1 MLIKWR
7 ILQMLKPWEYLFK
20 THILARGW
28 DYYENGA
35 VSSLERTGTGYKAT
49 VEGSYDYEVGVEI
62 YDNEVIDMFCDC
74 PYAEDGNY
82 CKHMAAVLYELEEK
96 SAQMISEVRENPSD
110 IKTELENV
118 IKNIDESKV
127 RNILLEFALKDNS
140 LQNHI
145 LTKYV
150 DKVSPGQMSRLK
162 QEVEMIAWKYSDRSG
177 YVDYYHAM
185 DYVHDLEAFLDEN
198 VQNLI
203 DKKLIMQAFE
213 LTNEVFHTVGNQDID
228 DSDGGTTWIANS
240 CYEYWKQILDQAT
253 DEQRKQMFQ
262 WFKGRP
268 QNYVIDYMEDYIS
281 DFLMDEFHDTTMLR
295 EKIHMLDELIECA
308 GDKTD
313 CGNLYSSYYGFENII
328 LKRLQIMRELN
339 YSANEIN
346 EYRKKFRHFSAIR
359 KLEVKEYL
367 DRKEYDKAIEVLE
380 ESKKLDKEYAGLVS
394 KYSEQLIQI
403 YHKTGQQE
411 EYKKELI
418 YQVFSCKQD
427 NLANVKLLKAEC
439 DEEEWCTYREQ
450 ILNSNSCLG
459 IKFSF
464 LEFEEL
470 YDRLLKTIVE
480 NGSIYTLDQ
489 YEKVLKKRFP
499 DIIRDTYV
507 NYVRKHAE
515 SVCDRK
521 AYKGLMTYLKK
532 ITKYPDGR
540 EKADQIAKEWKV
552 IYRRRPAMMDELKK
566 AGF

>member
-1 MLIKWR
+1 
-7 ILQMLKPWEYLFK
+7 MLKSWECLFK

-49 VEGSYDYEVGVEI
+49 VEGSYDYEVEVEI
-62 YDNEVIDMFCDC
+62 YDNEIVDMFCDC

-82 CKHMAAVLYELEEK
+82 CKHMAAVLYEIEEK
-96 SAQMISEVRENPSD
+96 SAQMTSEVRENSTD
-110 IKTELENV
+110 IKTELEDV
-118 IKNIDESKV
+118 IKNIDESEV
-127 RNILLEFALKDNS
+127 RNILLELALKDDS
-140 LQNHI
+140 LQNQI

-150 DKVSPGQMSRLK
+150 DKISPVQMNRLK

-177 YVDYYHAM
+177 YVDYYHEM

-213 LTNEVFHTVGNQDID
+213 LTNEVFHMVGNQDID

-253 DEQRKQMFQ
+253 DEQRDQMFQ

-281 DFLMDEFHDTTMLR
+281 DFLMDEFHDTSMLL
-295 EKIHMLDELIECA
+295 EKLRMLDELIERA

-313 CGNLYSSYYGFENII
+313 CGSLYSSYYGFENII
-328 LKRLQIMRELN
+328 LKRLQIMKELN
-339 YSANEIN
+339 YSENEIN
-346 EYRKKFRHFSAIR
+346 EYRTKFRHFSAIR
-359 KLEVKEYL
+359 ELEIKEYL
-367 DRKEYDKAIEVLE
+367 DKKAYDKAIEVLE

-411 EYKKELI
+411 DYKKELI
-418 YQVFSCKQD
+418 CQVFSCRQD
-427 NLANVKLLKAEC
+427 NLENVKLLKATC

-459 IKFSF
+459 IKFRF

-480 NGSIYTLDQ
+480 SGSIYTLDQ
-489 YEKVLKKRFP
+489 YEKVLKKKFP
-499 DIIRDTYV
+499 DIVRDTYV

-540 EKADQIAKEWKV
+540 GKADQIAKEWKV
-552 IYRRRPAMMDELKK
+552 IYRRRPAMMDELRK

>member
-1 MLIKWR
+1 
-7 ILQMLKPWEYLFK
+7 MLKPWEYLFK
-20 THILARGW
+20 THILARGR

-35 VSSLERTGTGYKAT
+35 VASLEKTETGYQAT
-49 VEGSYDYEVGVEI
+49 VEGTYDYEVEVEI
-62 YDNEVIDMFCDC
+62 HDNEVVELFCDC

-82 CKHMAAVLYELEEK
+82 CKHMAAVLYKIEEK
-96 SAQMISEVRENPSD
+96 STQMTSEVREDSTD

-118 IKNIDESKV
+118 IKNIDESEV
-127 RNILLEFALKDNS
+127 RNILLELALKDNS
-140 LQNHI
+140 FQNQI
-145 LTKYV
+145 LTKYAN
-150 DKVSPGQMSRLK
+150 KISTGQMNRLK
-162 QEVEMIAWKYSDRSG
+162 QEVAMIARKYSDRSG
-177 YVDYYHAM
+177 YIDYYHAM
-185 DYVHDLEAFLDEN
+185 DYEHDMETFLDEN

-203 DKKLIMQAFE
+203 DRKLIMQAFE
-213 LTNEVFHTVGNQDID
+213 LTNEVFHTVGNQNLD
-228 DSDGGTTWIANS
+228 DSNGGTTWIANS

-253 DEQRKQMFQ
+253 DEQRDQMFQ

-268 QNYVIDYMEDYIS
+268 QNYVMDYMEDYIR
-281 DFLMDEFHDTTMLR
+281 DFLMDEFHDTNMLL
-295 EKIHMLDELIECA
+295 EKLRMLDKLIERA
-308 GDKTD
+308 GDQTD
-313 CGNLYSSYYGFENII
+313 GGNWHSSYYGFENMII
-328 LKRLQIMRELN
+328 QRLQIMKELN
-339 YSANEIN
+339 YSTNEIN
-346 EYRKKFRHFSAIR
+346 EYMKKFRHFSAIR
-359 KLEVKEYL
+359 ELEVKKYL
-367 DRKEYDKAIEVLE
+367 DRKEYDKAIEVLK

-418 YQVFSCKQD
+418 YQIFSCRQD
-427 NLANVKLLKAEC
+427 NLENVKLLKAACVEL
-439 DEEEWCTYREQ
+439 EWSTYREQ

-480 NGSIYTLDQ
+480 SGSIYALDQ
-489 YEKVLKKRFP
+489 YEKVLKKKFP
-499 DIIRDTYV
+499 NIIRDTYV
-507 NYVRKHAE
+507 NYVCKHAE

-540 EKADQIAKEWKV
+540 EKANQIAKEWKE
-552 IYRRRPAMMDELKK
+552 IYRRRPAMMDELRK

>member
-1 MLIKWR
+1 
-7 ILQMLKPWEYLFK
+7 MLKSWECLFK

-49 VEGSYDYEVGVEI
+49 VEGSYDYEVEVEI
-62 YDNEVIDMFCDC
+62 YDNEIVDMFCDC

-82 CKHMAAVLYELEEK
+82 CKHMAAVLYEIEEK
-96 SAQMISEVRENPSD
+96 SAQMTSEVRENSTD
-110 IKTELENV
+110 IKTELEDV
-118 IKNIDESKV
+118 IKNIDESEV
-127 RNILLEFALKDNS
+127 RNILLELALKDDS
-140 LQNHI
+140 LQNQI

-150 DKVSPGQMSRLK
+150 DKISPVQMNRLK

-213 LTNEVFHTVGNQDID
+213 LTNEVFHMVVNQDID

-253 DEQRKQMFQ
+253 DEQRDQMFQ

-281 DFLMDEFHDTTMLR
+281 DFLMDEFHDTSMLL
-295 EKIHMLDELIECA
+295 EKLRMLDELIERA

-313 CGNLYSSYYGFENII
+313 CGSLYSSYYGFENII
-328 LKRLQIMRELN
+328 LKRLQIMKELN

-346 EYRKKFRHFSAIR
+346 EYRTKFRHFSAIR
-359 KLEVKEYL
+359 ELEIKEYL
-367 DRKEYDKAIEVLE
+367 DKKAYDKAIEVLE

-411 EYKKELI
+411 DYKKELI
-418 YQVFSCKQD
+418 CQVFSCRQD
-427 NLANVKLLKAEC
+427 NLENVKLLKATC

-459 IKFSF
+459 IKFRF

-480 NGSIYTLDQ
+480 SGSIYTLDQ
-489 YEKVLKKRFP
+489 YEKVLKKKFP
-499 DIIRDTYV
+499 DIVRDTYV

-540 EKADQIAKEWKV
+540 GKADQIAKEWKV
-552 IYRRRPAMMDELKK
+552 IYRRRPAMMDELRK

>member
-1 MLIKWR
+1 
-7 ILQMLKPWEYLFK
+7 MLKSWECLFK

-49 VEGSYDYEVGVEI
+49 VEGSYDYEVEVEI
-62 YDNEVIDMFCDC
+62 YDNEIVDMFCDC

-82 CKHMAAVLYELEEK
+82 CKHMAAVLYEIEEK
-96 SAQMISEVRENPSD
+96 SAQMTSEVRENSTD
-110 IKTELENV
+110 IKTELEDV
-118 IKNIDESKV
+118 IKNIDESEV
-127 RNILLEFALKDNS
+127 RNILLELALKDDS
-140 LQNHI
+140 LQNQI

-150 DKVSPGQMSRLK
+150 DKISPVQMNRLK

-213 LTNEVFHTVGNQDID
+213 LTNEVFHMVGNQDID

-253 DEQRKQMFQ
+253 DEQRDQMFQ

-281 DFLMDEFHDTTMLR
+281 DFLMDEFHDTSMLL
-295 EKIHMLDELIECA
+295 EKLRMLDELIERA

-313 CGNLYSSYYGFENII
+313 CGSLYSSYYGFENII
-328 LKRLQIMRELN
+328 LKRLQIMKELN
-339 YSANEIN
+339 YSENEIN
-346 EYRKKFRHFSAIR
+346 EYRTKFRHFSAIR
-359 KLEVKEYL
+359 ELEIKEYL
-367 DRKEYDKAIEVLE
+367 DKKAYDKAIEVLE

-411 EYKKELI
+411 DYKKELI
-418 YQVFSCKQD
+418 CQVFSCRQD
-427 NLANVKLLKAEC
+427 NLENVKLLKATC

-459 IKFSF
+459 IKFRF

-480 NGSIYTLDQ
+480 SGSIYTLDQ
-489 YEKVLKKRFP
+489 YEKVLKKKFP
-499 DIIRDTYV
+499 DIVRDTYV

-540 EKADQIAKEWKV
+540 GKADQIAKEWKV
-552 IYRRRPAMMDELKK
+552 IYRRRPAMMDELRK

>member
-1 MLIKWR
+1 
-7 ILQMLKPWEYLFK
+7 MLKSWECLFK

-49 VEGSYDYEVGVEI
+49 VEGSYDYEVEVEI
-62 YDNEVIDMFCDC
+62 YDNEIVDMFCDC

-82 CKHMAAVLYELEEK
+82 CKHMAAVLYEIEEK
-96 SAQMISEVRENPSD
+96 SAQMTSEVRENSTD
-110 IKTELENV
+110 IKTELEDV
-118 IKNIDESKV
+118 IKNIDESEV
-127 RNILLEFALKDNS
+127 RNILLELALKDDS
-140 LQNHI
+140 LQNQI

-150 DKVSPGQMSRLK
+150 DKISPVQMNRLK

-213 LTNEVFHTVGNQDID
+213 LTNEVFHMVGNQDID

-253 DEQRKQMFQ
+253 DEQRDQMFQ

-281 DFLMDEFHDTTMLR
+281 DFLMDEFHDTSMLL
-295 EKIHMLDELIECA
+295 EKLRMLDELIERA

-313 CGNLYSSYYGFENII
+313 CGSLYSSYYGFENII
-328 LKRLQIMRELN
+328 LKRLQIMKELN
-339 YSANEIN
+339 YSENEIN
-346 EYRKKFRHFSAIR
+346 EYRTKFRHFSAIR
-359 KLEVKEYL
+359 ELEIKEYL
-367 DRKEYDKAIEVLE
+367 DKKAYDKAIEVLE

-411 EYKKELI
+411 DYKKELI
-418 YQVFSCKQD
+418 CQVFSCRQD
-427 NLANVKLLKAEC
+427 NLENVKLLKATC

-459 IKFSF
+459 IKFRF

-480 NGSIYTLDQ
+480 SGSIYTLDQ
-489 YEKVLKKRFP
+489 YEKVLKKKFP
-499 DIIRDTYV
+499 DIVRDTYV

-540 EKADQIAKEWKV
+540 GKADQIAKEWKV

>member
-1 MLIKWR
+1 
-7 ILQMLKPWEYLFK
+7 MLKPWEYLFK
-20 THILARGW
+20 THILSRGW

-35 VSSLERTGTGYKAT
+35 VSSLEKTETGYKAT
-49 VEGSYDYEVGVEI
+49 VEGSYDYEVEVEI
-62 YDNEVIDMFCDC
+62 YDNEVVDMFCDC

-82 CKHMAAVLYELEEK
+82 CKHMAAVLYEIEEK
-96 SAQMISEVRENPSD
+96 SAQMTSEVRENPAD

-118 IKNIDESKV
+118 IKNIDESEV
-127 RNILLEFALKDNS
+127 RKLLLELALKDDS
-140 LQNHI
+140 LQNQI

-150 DKVSPGQMSRLK
+150 DKISPSQMNRLK
-162 QEVEMIAWKYSDRSG
+162 QEVEMIAWKYSDRRG

-185 DYVHDLEAFLDEN
+185 DYVQDLEEFLDEN

-203 DKKLIMQAFE
+203 DKNLIMQAFE

-281 DFLMDEFHDTTMLR
+281 DFLMDEFHDTSMLL
-295 EKIHMLDELIECA
+295 EKLRMLDELIGRA

-313 CGNLYSSYYGFENII
+313 CGSLYSSYYGFENII

-339 YSANEIN
+339 YSENEIN
-346 EYRKKFRHFSAIR
+346 EYRTKFRHFSAIR
-359 KLEVKEYL
+359 ELEVKEYL

-394 KYSEQLIQI
+394 KYSEQLIQV

-418 YQVFSCKQD
+418 YQVFSCRQD
-427 NLANVKLLKAEC
+427 NLENVKLLKAEC

-480 NGSIYTLDQ
+480 SGSIYTLDQ
-489 YEKVLKKRFP
+489 YEKVLKKKFP

>member
-1 MLIKWR
+1 
-7 ILQMLKPWEYLFK
+7 MLKSWECLFK

-49 VEGSYDYEVGVEI
+49 VEGSYDYEVEVEI
-62 YDNEVIDMFCDC
+62 YDNEIVDMFCDC

-82 CKHMAAVLYELEEK
+82 CKHMAAVLYEIEEK
-96 SAQMISEVRENPSD
+96 SAQMTSEVRENSTY
-110 IKTELENV
+110 IKTELEDV
-118 IKNIDESKV
+118 IKNIDESEV
-127 RNILLEFALKDNS
+127 RNILLELALKDDS
-140 LQNHI
+140 LQNQI

-150 DKVSPGQMSRLK
+150 DKISPVQMNRLK

-213 LTNEVFHTVGNQDID
+213 LTNEVFHMVGNQDID

-253 DEQRKQMFQ
+253 DEQRDQMFQ

-281 DFLMDEFHDTTMLR
+281 DFLMDEFHDTSMLL
-295 EKIHMLDELIECA
+295 EKLRMLDELIERA

-313 CGNLYSSYYGFENII
+313 CGSLYSSYYGFENII
-328 LKRLQIMRELN
+328 LKRLQIMKELN
-339 YSANEIN
+339 YSENEIN
-346 EYRKKFRHFSAIR
+346 EYRTKFRHFSAIR
-359 KLEVKEYL
+359 ELEIKEYL
-367 DRKEYDKAIEVLE
+367 DKKAYDKAIEVLE

-411 EYKKELI
+411 DYKKELI
-418 YQVFSCKQD
+418 CQVFSCRQD
-427 NLANVKLLKAEC
+427 NLENVKLLKATC

-459 IKFSF
+459 IKFRF

-480 NGSIYTLDQ
+480 SGSIYTLDQ
-489 YEKVLKKRFP
+489 YEKVLKKKFP
-499 DIIRDTYV
+499 DIVRDTYV

-540 EKADQIAKEWKV
+540 GKADQIAKEWKV
-552 IYRRRPAMMDELKK
+552 IYRRRPAMMDELRK

>member
-1 MLIKWR
+1 
-7 ILQMLKPWEYLFK
+7 MLKSWECLFK

-49 VEGSYDYEVGVEI
+49 VEGSYDYEVEVEI
-62 YDNEVIDMFCDC
+62 YDNEIVDMFCDC

-82 CKHMAAVLYELEEK
+82 CKHMAAVLYEIEEK
-96 SAQMISEVRENPSD
+96 SAQMTSEVRENSTD
-110 IKTELENV
+110 IKTELEDV
-118 IKNIDESKV
+118 IKNIDESEV
-127 RNILLEFALKDNS
+127 RNILLELALKDDS
-140 LQNHI
+140 LQNQI

-150 DKVSPGQMSRLK
+150 DKISPVQMNRLK

-213 LTNEVFHTVGNQDID
+213 LTNEVFHMVGNQDID

-253 DEQRKQMFQ
+253 DEQRDQMFQ

-281 DFLMDEFHDTTMLR
+281 DFLMDEFHDTSMLL
-295 EKIHMLDELIECA
+295 EKLRMLDELIERA
-308 GDKTD
+308 GDKND
-313 CGNLYSSYYGFENII
+313 CGSLYSSYYGFENII
-328 LKRLQIMRELN
+328 LKRLQIMKELN
-339 YSANEIN
+339 YSENEIN
-346 EYRKKFRHFSAIR
+346 EYRTKFRHFSAIR
-359 KLEVKEYL
+359 ELEIKEYL
-367 DRKEYDKAIEVLE
+367 DKKAYDKAIEVLE

-411 EYKKELI
+411 DYKKELI
-418 YQVFSCKQD
+418 CQVFSCRQD
-427 NLANVKLLKAEC
+427 NLENVKLLKATC

-459 IKFSF
+459 IKFRF

-480 NGSIYTLDQ
+480 SGSIYTLDQ
-489 YEKVLKKRFP
+489 YEKVLKKKFP
-499 DIIRDTYV
+499 DIVRDTYV

-540 EKADQIAKEWKV
+540 GKADQIAKEWKV
-552 IYRRRPAMMDELKK
+552 IYRRRPAMMDELRK

>member
-1 MLIKWR
+1 
-7 ILQMLKPWEYLFK
+7 MLKSWECLFK

-49 VEGSYDYEVGVEI
+49 VEGSYDYEVEVEI
-62 YDNEVIDMFCDC
+62 YDNEIVDMFCDC

-82 CKHMAAVLYELEEK
+82 CKHMAAVLYEIEEK
-96 SAQMISEVRENPSD
+96 SAQMTSEVRENSTD
-110 IKTELENV
+110 IKTELEDV
-118 IKNIDESKV
+118 IKNIDESEV
-127 RNILLEFALKDNS
+127 RNILLELALKDDS
-140 LQNHI
+140 LQNQI

-150 DKVSPGQMSRLK
+150 DKISPVQMNRLK

-213 LTNEVFHTVGNQDID
+213 LTNEVFHMVGNQDID

-253 DEQRKQMFQ
+253 DEQRDQMFQ

-281 DFLMDEFHDTTMLR
+281 DFLMDEFHDTSMLL
-295 EKIHMLDELIECA
+295 EKLRMLDELIERA

-313 CGNLYSSYYGFENII
+313 CGSLYSSYYGFENII
-328 LKRLQIMRELN
+328 LKRLQIMKELN
-339 YSANEIN
+339 YSENEIN
-346 EYRKKFRHFSAIR
+346 EYRTKFRHFSAIR
-359 KLEVKEYL
+359 ELEIKEYL
-367 DRKEYDKAIEVLE
+367 DKKAYDKAIEVLE

-418 YQVFSCKQD
+418 CQVFSCRQD
-427 NLANVKLLKAEC
+427 NLENVKLLKATC

-459 IKFSF
+459 IKFRF

-480 NGSIYTLDQ
+480 SGSIYTLDQ
-489 YEKVLKKRFP
+489 YEKVLKKKFP
-499 DIIRDTYV
+499 DIVRDTYV

-540 EKADQIAKEWKV
+540 GKADQIAKEWKV
-552 IYRRRPAMMDELKK
+552 IYRRRPAMMDELRK

>member
-1 MLIKWR
+1 
-7 ILQMLKPWEYLFK
+7 MLKSWECLFK

-49 VEGSYDYEVGVEI
+49 VEGSYDYEVEVEI
-62 YDNEVIDMFCDC
+62 YDNEIVDMFCDC

-82 CKHMAAVLYELEEK
+82 CKHMAAVLYEIEEK
-96 SAQMISEVRENPSD
+96 SAQMTSEVRENSTD
-110 IKTELENV
+110 IKTELEDV
-118 IKNIDESKV
+118 IKNIDESEV
-127 RNILLEFALKDNS
+127 RNILLELALKDDS
-140 LQNHI
+140 LQNQI

-150 DKVSPGQMSRLK
+150 DKISPVQMNRLK

-213 LTNEVFHTVGNQDID
+213 LTNEVFHMVGNQDID

-253 DEQRKQMFQ
+253 DEQRDQMFQ

-281 DFLMDEFHDTTMLR
+281 DFLMDEFHDTSMLL
-295 EKIHMLDELIECA
+295 EKLRMLDELIERA

-313 CGNLYSSYYGFENII
+313 CGSLYSSYYGFENII
-328 LKRLQIMRELN
+328 LKRLQIMKELN
-339 YSANEIN
+339 YSEDEIN
-346 EYRKKFRHFSAIR
+346 EYRTKFRHFSAIR
-359 KLEVKEYL
+359 ELEIKEYL
-367 DRKEYDKAIEVLE
+367 DKKAYDKAIEVLE

-411 EYKKELI
+411 DYKKELI
-418 YQVFSCKQD
+418 CQVFSCRQD
-427 NLANVKLLKAEC
+427 NLENVKLLKATC

-459 IKFSF
+459 IKFRF

-480 NGSIYTLDQ
+480 SGSIYTLDQ
-489 YEKVLKKRFP
+489 YEKVLKKKFP
-499 DIIRDTYV
+499 DIVRDTYV

-540 EKADQIAKEWKV
+540 GKADQIAKEWKV
-552 IYRRRPAMMDELKK
+552 IYRRRPAMMDELRK

>member
-1 MLIKWR
+1 
-7 ILQMLKPWEYLFK
+7 MLKSWECLFK

-49 VEGSYDYEVGVEI
+49 VEGSYDYEVEVEI
-62 YDNEVIDMFCDC
+62 YDNEIVDMFCDC

-82 CKHMAAVLYELEEK
+82 CKHMAAVLYEIEEK
-96 SAQMISEVRENPSD
+96 SAQMTSEVRENSTD
-110 IKTELENV
+110 IKTELEDV
-118 IKNIDESKV
+118 IKNIDESEV
-127 RNILLEFALKDNS
+127 RNILLELALKDDS
-140 LQNHI
+140 LQNQI

-150 DKVSPGQMSRLK
+150 DKISPVQMNRLK

-213 LTNEVFHTVGNQDID
+213 LTNEVFHMVVNQDID

-253 DEQRKQMFQ
+253 DEQRDQMFQ

-281 DFLMDEFHDTTMLR
+281 DFLMDEFHDTSMLL
-295 EKIHMLDELIECA
+295 EKLRMLDELIERA

-313 CGNLYSSYYGFENII
+313 CGSLYSSYYGFENII
-328 LKRLQIMRELN
+328 LKRLQIMKELN
-339 YSANEIN
+339 YSENEIN
-346 EYRKKFRHFSAIR
+346 EYRTKFRHFSAIR
-359 KLEVKEYL
+359 ELEIKEYL
-367 DRKEYDKAIEVLE
+367 DKKAYDKAIEVLE

-411 EYKKELI
+411 DYKKELI
-418 YQVFSCKQD
+418 CQVFSCRQD
-427 NLANVKLLKAEC
+427 NLENVKLLKATC

-459 IKFSF
+459 IKFRF

-480 NGSIYTLDQ
+480 SGSIYTLDQ
-489 YEKVLKKRFP
+489 YEKVLKKKFP
-499 DIIRDTYV
+499 DIVRDTYV

-540 EKADQIAKEWKV
+540 GKADQIAKEWKV
-552 IYRRRPAMMDELKK
+552 IYRRRPAMMDELRK

>member
-1 MLIKWR
+1 
-7 ILQMLKPWEYLFK
+7 MLKSWECLFK

-49 VEGSYDYEVGVEI
+49 VEGSYDYEVEVEI
-62 YDNEVIDMFCDC
+62 YDNEIVDMFCDC

-82 CKHMAAVLYELEEK
+82 CKHMAAVLYEIEEK
-96 SAQMISEVRENPSD
+96 SAQMTSEVRENSTD
-110 IKTELENV
+110 IKTELEDV
-118 IKNIDESKV
+118 IKNIDESEV
-127 RNILLEFALKDNS
+127 RNILLELALKDDS
-140 LQNHI
+140 LQNQI

-150 DKVSPGQMSRLK
+150 DKISPVQMNRLK

-213 LTNEVFHTVGNQDID
+213 LTNEVFHMVGNQDID

-253 DEQRKQMFQ
+253 DEQRDQMFQ

-281 DFLMDEFHDTTMLR
+281 DFLMDEFHDTSMLL
-295 EKIHMLDELIECA
+295 EKLRMLDELIERA

-313 CGNLYSSYYGFENII
+313 CGSLYSSYYGFENII
-328 LKRLQIMRELN
+328 LKRLQIMKELN
-339 YSANEIN
+339 YSENEIN
-346 EYRKKFRHFSAIR
+346 EYRTKFRHFSAIR
-359 KLEVKEYL
+359 ELEIKEYL
-367 DRKEYDKAIEVLE
+367 DKKAYDKAIEVLE

-411 EYKKELI
+411 DYKKELI
-418 YQVFSCKQD
+418 CQVFSCRQD
-427 NLANVKLLKAEC
+427 NLENVKLLKATC

-459 IKFSF
+459 IKFRF

-480 NGSIYTLDQ
+480 SGSIYTLDQ
-489 YEKVLKKRFP
+489 YEKVLKKKFP
-499 DIIRDTYV
+499 DIVRDTYV

-515 SVCDRK
+515 SVCDRT

-540 EKADQIAKEWKV
+540 GKADQIAKEWKV
-552 IYRRRPAMMDELKK
+552 IYRRRPAMMDELRK

>member
-1 MLIKWR
+1 
-7 ILQMLKPWEYLFK
+7 MLKPWEYLFK

-35 VSSLERTGTGYKAT
+35 VSSLEKTETGYKAT
-49 VEGSYDYEVGVEI
+49 VEGSYDYEVEVEI
-62 YDNEVIDMFCDC
+62 YDNEVVDMFCDC

-82 CKHMAAVLYELEEK
+82 CKHMAAVLYEIEEK
-96 SAQMISEVRENPSD
+96 SAQMTSEVRENPAD

-118 IKNIDESKV
+118 IKNIDESEV
-127 RNILLEFALKDNS
+127 RKLLLELALKDDS
-140 LQNHI
+140 LQNQI

-150 DKVSPGQMSRLK
+150 DKISPGQMNRLK
-162 QEVEMIAWKYSDRSG
+162 QEVEMIAWKYSDRRG

-185 DYVHDLEAFLDEN
+185 DYVHDLEEFLDEN

-203 DKKLIMQAFE
+203 DKNLIMQAFE

-228 DSDGGTTWIANS
+228 DSDGGTTWIVNS

-253 DEQRKQMFQ
+253 DEQRDQMFQ

-268 QNYVIDYMEDYIS
+268 KNYVIDYMEDYIS
-281 DFLMDEFHDTTMLR
+281 DFLMEEFHDTSMLL
-295 EKIHMLDELIECA
+295 EKLRMLDELIERA
-308 GDKTD
+308 GDQTNCD
-313 CGNLYSSYYGFENII
+313 RLYSPYYGFATII
-328 LKRLQIMRELN
+328 IKRLQIMKELN

-346 EYRKKFRHFSAIR
+346 EYRTKFRHFSAIR
-359 KLEVKEYL
+359 ELEVKEYL

-394 KYSEQLIQI
+394 KYSEQLIQV

-418 YQVFSCKQD
+418 YQVFSCRQD
-427 NLANVKLLKAEC
+427 NLENVKLLKAEC

-450 ILNSNSCLG
+450 ILNTNSCLG
-459 IKFSF
+459 IKFRF

-480 NGSIYTLDQ
+480 SGSIYTLDQ
-489 YEKVLKKRFP
+489 YEKVLKKKFP

-540 EKADQIAKEWKV
+540 GKADQIAKEWKV

>member
-1 MLIKWR
+1 
-7 ILQMLKPWEYLFK
+7 MLKPWEYLFK

-35 VSSLERTGTGYKAT
+35 VSSLEKTEIGYKAT
-49 VEGSYDYEVGVEI
+49 VEGSYDYEVEVEI
-62 YDNEVIDMFCDC
+62 YDNEVVDMFCDC

-82 CKHMAAVLYELEEK
+82 CKHMAAVLYEIEEK
-96 SAQMISEVRENPSD
+96 SAQMTSEVRENPAD

-118 IKNIDESKV
+118 IKNIDESEV
-127 RNILLEFALKDNS
+127 RKLLLELALKDDS
-140 LQNHI
+140 LQNQI

-150 DKVSPGQMSRLK
+150 DEISPGQMNRLK

-185 DYVHDLEAFLDEN
+185 DYVRDLEEFLDEN

-268 QNYVIDYMEDYIS
+268 KNYVIDYMEDYIS
-281 DFLMDEFHDTTMLR
+281 DFLMDEFHDTSMLL
-295 EKIHMLDELIECA
+295 EKLRMLDELIERA

-313 CGNLYSSYYGFENII
+313 CGSLYSSYYGFVNII
-328 LKRLQIMRELN
+328 LKRLRIMRELN
-339 YSANEIN
+339 YSENEIN
-346 EYRKKFRHFSAIR
+346 EYKTKFRHFSAIR
-359 KLEVKEYL
+359 ELEVKEYL
-367 DRKEYDKAIEVLE
+367 DRKAYDKAIEVLE

-411 EYKKELI
+411 DYKKELI
-418 YQVFSCKQD
+418 YQVFSCRQD
-427 NLANVKLLKAEC
+427 NLENVKLLKATC

-480 NGSIYTLDQ
+480 SGSIYTLDQ
-489 YEKVLKKRFP
+489 YEKVLKKKFP
-499 DIIRDTYV
+499 DIVRDTYV

-521 AYKGLMTYLKK
+521 AYKGLMTYMKK

-540 EKADQIAKEWKV
+540 EMADQIAGEWKV
-552 IYRRRPAMMDELKK
+552 IYRRRPAMMDELRK

>member
-1 MLIKWR
+1 M
-7 ILQMLKPWEYLFK
+7 
-20 THILARGW
+20 
-28 DYYENGA
+28 
-35 VSSLERTGTGYKAT
+35 
-49 VEGSYDYEVGVEI
+49 EI
-62 YDNEVIDMFCDC
+62 YDNEVVDMFCDC

-82 CKHMAAVLYELEEK
+82 CKHMAAVLYEIEEK
-96 SAQMISEVRENPSD
+96 SAQMTSEVRENPAD

-118 IKNIDESKV
+118 IKNIDESEV
-127 RNILLEFALKDNS
+127 RKLLLELALKDDS
-140 LQNHI
+140 LQNQI

-150 DKVSPGQMSRLK
+150 DKISPGQMNRLK
-162 QEVEMIAWKYSDRSG
+162 QEVEMIAWKYSDRRG

-185 DYVHDLEAFLDEN
+185 DYVHDLEEFLDEN

-203 DKKLIMQAFE
+203 DKNLIMQAFE

-228 DSDGGTTWIANS
+228 DSDGGTTWIVNS

-253 DEQRKQMFQ
+253 DEQRDQMFQ

-268 QNYVIDYMEDYIS
+268 KNYVIDYMEDYIS
-281 DFLMDEFHDTTMLR
+281 DFLMEEFHDTSMLL
-295 EKIHMLDELIECA
+295 EKLRMLDELIERA

-313 CGNLYSSYYGFENII
+313 CGSLYSSYYGFENII
-328 LKRLQIMRELN
+328 LKRLQIMKELN

-346 EYRKKFRHFSAIR
+346 EYRTKFRHFSAIR
-359 KLEVKEYL
+359 ELEVKEYL

-394 KYSEQLIQI
+394 KYSEQLIQV

-418 YQVFSCKQD
+418 YQVFSCRQD
-427 NLANVKLLKAEC
+427 NLENVKLLKAEC

-450 ILNSNSCLG
+450 ILNTNSCLG
-459 IKFSF
+459 IKFRF

-480 NGSIYTLDQ
+480 RGSIYTLDQ
-489 YEKVLKKRFP
+489 YEKVLKKKFP

-540 EKADQIAKEWKV
+540 GKADQIAKEWKV

>member
-1 MLIKWR
+1 
-7 ILQMLKPWEYLFK
+7 MLKPWEYLFK

-35 VSSLERTGTGYKAT
+35 VSSLKKTETGYKAT
-49 VEGSYDYEVGVEI
+49 VEGSYDYEVEVEI
-62 YDNEVIDMFCDC
+62 YDNEVVDMFCDC

-82 CKHMAAVLYELEEK
+82 CKHMAAVLYEIEEK
-96 SAQMISEVRENPSD
+96 SAQMISKLKENPAD

-118 IKNIDESKV
+118 IKNIDESEVKKL
-127 RNILLEFALKDNS
+127 LLELALKADS
-140 LQNHI
+140 LQNQI

-150 DKVSPGQMSRLK
+150 DKISPCQMNRLK
-162 QEVEMIAWKYSDRSG
+162 QEVEMISWKYSDRSG

-185 DYVHDLEAFLDEN
+185 DYVHDLEEFLDEN

-203 DKKLIMQAFE
+203 DKNLIMQAFE
-213 LTNEVFHTVGNQDID
+213 LTNEVFHTIGNQDID

-253 DEQRKQMFQ
+253 GEQRDQMFQ

-268 QNYVIDYMEDYIS
+268 KNYVIDYMEDYIS
-281 DFLMDEFHDTTMLR
+281 DFLMDEFHDTSMLL
-295 EKIHMLDELIECA
+295 EKLRMLDELIERA
-308 GDKTD
+308 GDQTD
-313 CGNLYSSYYGFENII
+313 CGSWHSSYYGFENII
-328 LKRLQIMRELN
+328 LKRLQIMKELN

-346 EYRKKFRHFSAIR
+346 EYRTKFRHFSAIR
-359 KLEVKEYL
+359 ELEVKEYL
-367 DRKEYDKAIEVLE
+367 DRKEYDKAIEILE
-380 ESKKLDKEYAGLVS
+380 ESKKLDKEYAGFVS

-411 EYKKELI
+411 EYKNELI
-418 YQVFSCKQD
+418 YQVFSCRQD
-427 NLANVKLLKAEC
+427 NLENVKLLKAEC

-464 LEFEEL
+464 LELEEL

-480 NGSIYTLDQ
+480 SGSIYTLDQ
-489 YEKVLKKRFP
+489 YEKILKKKFP
-499 DIIRDTYV
+499 DIVRDTYV

-540 EKADQIAKEWKV
+540 EKADQIAKEWRV
-552 IYRRRPAMMDELKK
+552 IYRRRPAMMDELRKV
-566 AGF
+566 GF

>member
-1 MLIKWR
+1 
-7 ILQMLKPWEYLFK
+7 MLKSWECLFK

-49 VEGSYDYEVGVEI
+49 VEGSYDYEVEVEI
-62 YDNEVIDMFCDC
+62 YDNEIVDMFCDC

-82 CKHMAAVLYELEEK
+82 CKHMAAVLYEIEEK
-96 SAQMISEVRENPSD
+96 SAQMTSEVRENSTD
-110 IKTELENV
+110 IKTELEDV
-118 IKNIDESKV
+118 IKNIDESEV
-127 RNILLEFALKDNS
+127 RNILLELALKDDS
-140 LQNHI
+140 LQNQI

-150 DKVSPGQMSRLK
+150 DKISPSQMNRLK
-162 QEVEMIAWKYSDRSG
+162 QEVEMIAWKYSDRRG

-185 DYVHDLEAFLDEN
+185 DYVQDLEEFLDEN

-213 LTNEVFHTVGNQDID
+213 LTNEVFHMVGNQDID

-253 DEQRKQMFQ
+253 DEQRDQMFQ

-281 DFLMDEFHDTTMLR
+281 DFLMDEFHDTSMLL
-295 EKIHMLDELIECA
+295 EKLRMLDELIERA

-313 CGNLYSSYYGFENII
+313 CGSLYSSYYGFENII
-328 LKRLQIMRELN
+328 LKRLQIMKELN
-339 YSANEIN
+339 YSENEIN
-346 EYRKKFRHFSAIR
+346 EYRTKFRHFSAIR
-359 KLEVKEYL
+359 ELEIKEYL
-367 DRKEYDKAIEVLE
+367 DKKAYDKAIEVLE

-411 EYKKELI
+411 DYKKELI
-418 YQVFSCKQD
+418 CQVFSCRQD
-427 NLANVKLLKAEC
+427 NLENVKLLKATC

-459 IKFSF
+459 IKFRF

-480 NGSIYTLDQ
+480 SGSIYTLDQ
-489 YEKVLKKRFP
+489 YEKVLKKKFP
-499 DIIRDTYV
+499 DIVRDTYV

-540 EKADQIAKEWKV
+540 GKADQIAKEWKV
-552 IYRRRPAMMDELKK
+552 IYRRRPAMMDELRK

>member
-1 MLIKWR
+1 
-7 ILQMLKPWEYLFK
+7 MLKSWECLFK

-49 VEGSYDYEVGVEI
+49 VEGSYDYEVEVEI
-62 YDNEVIDMFCDC
+62 YDNEIVDMFCDC

-82 CKHMAAVLYELEEK
+82 CKHMAAVLYEIEEK
-96 SAQMISEVRENPSD
+96 SAQMTSEVRENSTD
-110 IKTELENV
+110 IKTELEDV
-118 IKNIDESKV
+118 IKNIDESEV
-127 RNILLEFALKDNS
+127 RNILLELALKDDS
-140 LQNHI
+140 LQNQI

-150 DKVSPGQMSRLK
+150 DKISPVQMNRLK

-213 LTNEVFHTVGNQDID
+213 LTNEVFHMVGNQDID
-228 DSDGGTTWIANS
+228 DSDGGTTWIVNS

-253 DEQRKQMFQ
+253 DEQRDQMFQ

-281 DFLMDEFHDTTMLR
+281 DFLMDEFHDTSMLL
-295 EKIHMLDELIECA
+295 EKLRMLDELIERA

-313 CGNLYSSYYGFENII
+313 CGSLYSSYYGFENII
-328 LKRLQIMRELN
+328 LKRLQIMKELN
-339 YSANEIN
+339 YSENEIN
-346 EYRKKFRHFSAIR
+346 EYRTKFRHFSAIR
-359 KLEVKEYL
+359 ELEIKEYL
-367 DRKEYDKAIEVLE
+367 DKKAYDKAIEVLE

-411 EYKKELI
+411 DYKKELI
-418 YQVFSCKQD
+418 CQVFSCRQD
-427 NLANVKLLKAEC
+427 NLENVKLLKATC

-459 IKFSF
+459 IKFRF

-480 NGSIYTLDQ
+480 SGSIYTLDQ
-489 YEKVLKKRFP
+489 YEKVLKKKFP
-499 DIIRDTYV
+499 DIVRDTYV

-540 EKADQIAKEWKV
+540 GKADQIAKEWKV
-552 IYRRRPAMMDELKK
+552 IYRRRPAMMDELRK

>member
-1 MLIKWR
+1 
-7 ILQMLKPWEYLFK
+7 MLKSWECLFK

-49 VEGSYDYEVGVEI
+49 VEGSYDYEVEVEI
-62 YDNEVIDMFCDC
+62 YDNEIVDMFCDC

-82 CKHMAAVLYELEEK
+82 CKHMAAVLYEIEEK
-96 SAQMISEVRENPSD
+96 SAQMTSEVRENSTD
-110 IKTELENV
+110 IKTELEDV
-118 IKNIDESKV
+118 IKNIDESEV
-127 RNILLEFALKDNS
+127 RNILLELALKDDS
-140 LQNHI
+140 LQNQI

-150 DKVSPGQMSRLK
+150 DKISPVQMNRLK

-213 LTNEVFHTVGNQDID
+213 LTNEVFHMVGNQDID

-253 DEQRKQMFQ
+253 DEQRDQMFQ

-281 DFLMDEFHDTTMLR
+281 DFLMDEFHDTSMLL
-295 EKIHMLDELIECA
+295 EKLRMLDELIERA

-313 CGNLYSSYYGFENII
+313 CGSLYSSYYGFENII
-328 LKRLQIMRELN
+328 LKRLQIMKELN
-339 YSANEIN
+339 YSENEIN
-346 EYRKKFRHFSAIR
+346 EYRTKFRHFSAIR
-359 KLEVKEYL
+359 ELEIKEYL
-367 DRKEYDKAIEVLE
+367 DKKAYDKAIEVLE

-411 EYKKELI
+411 DYKKELI
-418 YQVFSCKQD
+418 CQVFSCRQD
-427 NLANVKLLKAEC
+427 NLENVKLLKATC

-459 IKFSF
+459 IKFRF

-480 NGSIYTLDQ
+480 SGSIYTLDQ
-489 YEKVLKKRFP
+489 YEKVMKKKFP
-499 DIIRDTYV
+499 DIVRDTYV

-540 EKADQIAKEWKV
+540 GKADQIAKEWKV
-552 IYRRRPAMMDELKK
+552 IYRRRPAMMDELRK

>member
-1 MLIKWR
+1 
-7 ILQMLKPWEYLFK
+7 MLKPWDYLFK

-35 VSSLERTGTGYKAT
+35 VISLERTGTGYKAT
-49 VEGSYDYEVGVEI
+49 VEGSYDYEVEAEI
-62 YDNEVIDMFCDC
+62 YDNEVVELFCDC

-82 CKHMAAVLYELEEK
+82 CKHMAAVLYEIEEK
-96 SAQMISEVRENPSD
+96 SAQMTREVRENPAD
-110 IKTELENV
+110 IKTELENI
-118 IKNIDESKV
+118 IKNIDESEM
-127 RNILLEFALKDNS
+127 RNILLELALKDNS

-150 DKVSPGQMSRLK
+150 DKISPGQMSRLK
-162 QEVEMIAWKYSDRSG
+162 QEVEMIVWKYSDRSG

-185 DYVHDLEAFLDEN
+185 DYVHDLEEFLDEN

-203 DKKLIMQAFE
+203 DKNLIMQAFE

-240 CYEYWKQILDQAT
+240 CYEYWQKILARAT
-253 DEQRKQMFQ
+253 DEQREQMFQ

-268 QNYVIDYMEDYIS
+268 DSYVIDYMKDYIS
-281 DFLMDEFHDTTMLR
+281 DFLMDEFHDTAMLR
-295 EKIHMLDELIECA
+295 EKMRMLDELIEGA
-308 GDKTD
+308 EDKTD
-313 CGNLYSSYYGFENII
+313 CGSLYSSNYGHENNI
-328 LKRLQIMRELN
+328 LKRLKIMKELN
-339 YSANEIN
+339 YSENEIN
-346 EYRKKFRHFSAIR
+346 EYKIKFRHFSAIR
-359 KLEVKEYL
+359 ELEIKEYL
-367 DRKEYDKAIEVLE
+367 DKKEYAKAIEVLE

-394 KYSEQLIQI
+394 KYSKQLICI
-403 YHKTGQQE
+403 YQSTGQRE
-411 EYKKELI
+411 AYKKELI
-418 YQVFSCKQD
+418 YQVFSCRQD
-427 NLANVKLLKAEC
+427 NLENVKLLKAEC
-439 DEEEWCTYREQ
+439 DGKEWCTYREQ

-480 NGSIYTLDQ
+480 SGSIYTLDQ
-489 YEKVLKKRFP
+489 YEKVLRKKFP
-499 DIIRDTYV
+499 DIVRDTYV

-521 AYKGLMTYLKK
+521 AYKGLMTYMKK
-532 ITKYPDGR
+532 IVKYPGGR
-540 EKADQIAKEWKV
+540 ERADQIAEEWKV
-552 IYRRRPAMMDELKK
+552 TYRRRPAMMDELRR

>member
-1 MLIKWR
+1 
-7 ILQMLKPWEYLFK
+7 MLKSWECLFK

-49 VEGSYDYEVGVEI
+49 VEGSYDYEVEVEI
-62 YDNEVIDMFCDC
+62 YDNEIVDMFCDC

-82 CKHMAAVLYELEEK
+82 CKHMAAVLYEIEEK
-96 SAQMISEVRENPSD
+96 SAQMTSEVRENSTD
-110 IKTELENV
+110 IKTELEDV
-118 IKNIDESKV
+118 IKNIDESEV
-127 RNILLEFALKDNS
+127 RNILLELALKDDS
-140 LQNHI
+140 LQNQI

-150 DKVSPGQMSRLK
+150 DKISPVQMNRLK

-213 LTNEVFHTVGNQDID
+213 LTNEVFHMVGNQDID

-253 DEQRKQMFQ
+253 DEQRDQMFQ

-281 DFLMDEFHDTTMLR
+281 DFLMDEFHDTSMLL
-295 EKIHMLDELIECA
+295 EKLRMLDELIERA

-313 CGNLYSSYYGFENII
+313 CGSLYSSYYGFENII
-328 LKRLQIMRELN
+328 LKRLQIMKELN
-339 YSANEIN
+339 YSENEIN
-346 EYRKKFRHFSAIR
+346 EYRTKFRHFSAIR
-359 KLEVKEYL
+359 ELEIKEYL
-367 DRKEYDKAIEVLE
+367 DKKAYDKAIEILE

-411 EYKKELI
+411 DYKKELI
-418 YQVFSCKQD
+418 CQVFSCRQD
-427 NLANVKLLKAEC
+427 NLENVKLLKATC

-459 IKFSF
+459 IKFRF

-480 NGSIYTLDQ
+480 SGSIYTLDQ
-489 YEKVLKKRFP
+489 YEKVLKKKFP
-499 DIIRDTYV
+499 DIVRDTYV

-540 EKADQIAKEWKV
+540 GKADQIAKEWKV
-552 IYRRRPAMMDELKK
+552 IYRRRPAMMDELRK

>member
-1 MLIKWR
+1 
-7 ILQMLKPWEYLFK
+7 MLKPWEYLFK
-20 THILARGW
+20 THILSRGW

-35 VSSLERTGTGYKAT
+35 VSSLEKTETGYKAT
-49 VEGSYDYEVGVEI
+49 VEGSYDYEVEVEI
-62 YDNEVIDMFCDC
+62 YDNEVVDMFCDC

-82 CKHMAAVLYELEEK
+82 CKHMAAVLYEIEEK
-96 SAQMISEVRENPSD
+96 SAQMTSEVRENPAD

-118 IKNIDESKV
+118 IKNIDESEV
-127 RNILLEFALKDNS
+127 RKLLLELALKDDS
-140 LQNHI
+140 LQNQI

-150 DKVSPGQMSRLK
+150 DKISPGQMNRLK
-162 QEVEMIAWKYSDRSG
+162 QEVEMIAWKYSDRRG

-185 DYVHDLEAFLDEN
+185 DYVHDLEEFLDEN

-203 DKKLIMQAFE
+203 DKNLIMQAFE

-228 DSDGGTTWIANS
+228 DSDGGTTWIVNS

-253 DEQRKQMFQ
+253 DEQRDQMFQ

-268 QNYVIDYMEDYIS
+268 KNYVIDYMEDYIS
-281 DFLMDEFHDTTMLR
+281 DFLMEEFHDTSMLL
-295 EKIHMLDELIECA
+295 EKLRMLDELIERA

-313 CGNLYSSYYGFENII
+313 CGSLYSSYYGFENII
-328 LKRLQIMRELN
+328 LKRLQIMKELN

-346 EYRKKFRHFSAIR
+346 EYRTKFRHFSAIR
-359 KLEVKEYL
+359 ELEVKEYL

-394 KYSEQLIQI
+394 KYSEQLIQV

-418 YQVFSCKQD
+418 YQVFSCRQD
-427 NLANVKLLKAEC
+427 NLENVKLLKAEC

-450 ILNSNSCLG
+450 ILNTNSCLG
-459 IKFSF
+459 IKFRF

-480 NGSIYTLDQ
+480 SGSIYTLDQ
-489 YEKVLKKRFP
+489 YEKVLKKKFP

-540 EKADQIAKEWKV
+540 GKAAQIAKEWKV